1 VATSATYSGPITV
14 CILHTGLSAPSLW
27 HASGTWNQVT
37 PATDDGTTICGS
49 VTSLSPFALLLNTG
63 GQPPTADAGG
73 PYSVDEGGSVTL
85 TGSGTDPGGE
95 PLSLAW
101 DIEGDG
107 SFETAGQAVNFSA
120 VAIDGPATR
129 TVQLQVTNTFGL
141 KAEDAATVSVANAAP
156 TVGSIA
162 LPAAPALIGATF
174 SVSAPFMDPAPGDTH
189 VAEWDWGDG
198 STSAGAVVEAGGTGT
213 AAGSHAYRAAGSY
226 KVIVSVTDDDGGSGS
241 ADATFIAVYKV
252 CLLYD
257 PNRPNRGGAIP
268 IKLELCDV
276 QGNDLSA
283 PTVVVTAVSTT
294 APEGLVSAGNT
305 NPGNRF
311 RYDATL
317 GSGGGYVYNLDVTR
331 DPAGSYVLRF
341 KVASDAYV
349 YSVAF
354 RIG

>member
-174 SVSAPFMDPAPGDTH
+174 SVSAPFMDLRPAIP
-189 VAEWDWGDG
+189 
-198 STSAGAVVEAGGTGT
+198 TSLSGTGAT
-213 AAGSHAYRAAGSY
+213 AAPLQARLSRLAAR
-226 KVIVSVTDDDGGSGS
+226 VPPPARTL
-241 ADATFIAVYKV
+241 IA
-252 CLLYD
+252 L
-257 PNRPNRGGAIP
+257 R
-268 IKLELCDV
+268 
-276 QGNDLSA
+276 DL
-283 PTVVVTAVSTT
+283 
-294 APEGLVSAGNT
+294 
-305 NPGNRF
+305 
-311 RYDATL
+311 
-317 GSGGGYVYNLDVTR
+317 TR
-331 DPAGSYVLRF
+331 SSSR
-341 KVASDAYV
+341 
-349 YSVAF
+349 
-354 RIG
+354 

>member
-141 KAEDAATVSVANAAP
+141 KAEDAATGLGGQRGPYRGQHRASRRTGADWRHLF
-156 TVGSIA
+156 GLGA
-162 LPAAPALIGATF
+162 LHGPCA
-174 SVSAPFMDPAPGDTH
+174 
-189 VAEWDWGDG
+189 
-198 STSAGAVVEAGGTGT
+198 
-213 AAGSHAYRAAGSY
+213 R
-226 KVIVSVTDDDGGSGS
+226 
-241 ADATFIAVYKV
+241 
-252 CLLYD
+252 
-257 PNRPNRGGAIP
+257 
-268 IKLELCDV
+268 
-276 QGNDLSA
+276 
-283 PTVVVTAVSTT
+283 
-294 APEGLVSAGNT
+294 
-305 NPGNRF
+305 
-311 RYDATL
+311 RYP
-317 GSGGGYVYNLDVTR
+317 R
-331 DPAGSYVLRF
+331 R
-341 KVASDAYV
+341 
-349 YSVAF
+349 
-354 RIG
+354 